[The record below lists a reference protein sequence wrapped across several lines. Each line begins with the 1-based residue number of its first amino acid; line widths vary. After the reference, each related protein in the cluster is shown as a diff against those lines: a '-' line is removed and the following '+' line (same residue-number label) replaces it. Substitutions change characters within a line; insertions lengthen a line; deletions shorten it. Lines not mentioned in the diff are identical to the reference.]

1 MSWEEEVDWIDNA
14 HISETILWEMRDKID
29 PPHFG
34 YTMFASSCLDE
45 NVPFLLSRGYDLEDI
60 TVMVIAGNETVWY
73 KKKEEA
79 Q

>member
-1 MSWEEEVDWIDNA
+1 
-14 HISETILWEMRDKID
+14 MRDKID

-34 YTMFASSCLDE
+34 YIMFASSCPDE

-73 KKKEEA
+73 KKEMKE
-79 Q
+79 